1 MLFDS
6 LYPKSQALCDKCLD
20 LAAKRGF
27 KCPFLKWNGR
37 FCEQIRKISSI
48 EKALQIEIDNV
59 PLTGRQDFSELYKN
73 YGKAVFELSFEN
85 CFRNGKLPQNMPE
98 VL

>member
-1 MLFDS
+1 MYKEKLM
-6 LYPKSQALCDKCLD
+6 PKARACCDECFHRVTD
-20 LAAKRGF
+20 RGLN
-27 KCPFLKWNGR
+27 CPFLKWDKR
-37 FCEQIRKISSI
+37 VCEQIKKVSDI
-48 EKALQIEIDNV
+48 EKALQTEINNA

>member
-6 LYPKSQALCDKCLD
+6 LQPKSQAFCDKCLD
-20 LAAKRGF
+20 LATKRGLN
-27 KCPFLKWNGR
+27 CPFLKWDGR
-37 FCEQIRKISSI
+37 FCEQIRKVSDI
-48 EKALQIEIDNV
+48 EKALQKEIDNA

>member
-1 MLFDS
+1 MYFDI
-6 LYPKSQALCDKCLD
+6 LQPKSQAFCNKCLD
-20 LAAKRGF
+20 LAAKRGLN
-27 KCPFLKWNGR
+27 CPFLKWDER
-37 FCEQIRKISSI
+37 FCEQIRKVSDA
-48 EKALQIEIDNV
+48 EEALQKAINYA
-59 PLTGRQDFSELYKN
+59 PLTGRQDFSELYKS

>member
-6 LYPKSQALCDKCLD
+6 LYPKAQALCDKCLD
-20 LAAKRGF
+20 LATKRHLG
-27 KCPFLKWNGR
+27 CPFLKRDGR
-37 FCEQIRKISSI
+37 FCEQIRKVSDI
-48 EKALQIEIDNV
+48 EKALQKEINNA

-73 YGKAVFELSFEN
+73 YGKAVFGLSFEN